1 MKNILKLTLASSIAL
16 TTIAPIGGNIAD
28 AETNTKEEVKKDQS
42 KINDISFNKA
52 QKMSPKEQ
60 MDELTKKDKELL
72 NKDIDNSG
80 SRESKYVDQRT
91 PVMQQYAASTNI
103 NQYIANHN
111 IKPAKI
117 KEDSRIDNLPKYNY
131 KSGKYVG
138 FVVHDTAN
146 PNSTL
151 QGEVNY
157 MYNNWQ
163 NAFVHA
169 YVDRKEIRQTAPAD
183 YLAWGSGPYGNAY
196 FYQSETVHE
205 HTLDGFARS
214 VNNQAYLAA
223 YELKRNGLKPKLASA
238 NGGYGTIYSHA
249 DISRYYGGTDHTDPI
264 GYFSQWGYSMNQFYN
279 LVVKHYNQMNGK
291 STSTTNTTS
300 KSPIKGDTYKVVKGD
315 TIYSIS
321 QRSGKSI
328 KNIEKWNNIK
338 NHSIK
343 PGQTLKLKDKS
354 NKITSKTYIV
364 KSGDTLYNISKRSG
378 VSINN
383 IKKYNLL
390 KSNTITK
397 NQKLYLVPTH
407 TVKKG
412 ETLYRI
418 AKNNKTTVNKIK
430 SLNGLKSNII
440 KVGQKLILK

>member
-1 MKNILKLTLASSIAL
+1 MKNIVKLTLASSIAL
-16 TTIAPIGGNIAD
+16 TSIIPVGAGMAHAD
-28 AETNTKEEVKKDQS
+28 TNTKQETQS
-42 KINDISFNKA
+42 KSDQISFNKA

-60 MDELTKKDKELL
+60 IEALSQKDKKIL
-72 NKDIDNSG
+72 NKDIDNTG
-80 SRESKYVDQRT
+80 SRESKFVDKRT
-91 PVMQQYAASTNI
+91 PVMQQYAANTNI
-103 NQYIANHN
+103 NKYIANHN
-111 IKPAKI
+111 IKPAPI
-117 KEDSRIDNLPKYNY
+117 KEDSRIDSLPKYTY
-131 KSGKYVG
+131 KSGKYIG

-169 YVDRKEIRQTAPAD
+169 FVDGKEIRQTAPAD

-238 NGGYGTIYSHA
+238 NGGVGTIYSHY
-249 DISRYYGGTDHTDPI
+249 DITRYYGGTDHTDPI
-264 GYFSQWGYSMNQFYN
+264 GYFAQWGYSMNQFYD
-279 LVVKHYNQMNGK
+279 LVVKHYNQMSGV
-291 STSTTNTTS
+291 TTS
-300 KSPIKGDTYKVVKGD
+300 NKGEDKVKSAIKGDTYKVVKGD
-315 TIYSIS
+315 TVYSIS

-328 KNIEKWNNIK
+328 SNIEKWNNIK

-343 PGQTLKLKDKS
+343 PGQVLKLKDPS
-354 NKITSKTYIV
+354 SKITSKTYTV
-364 KSGDTLYNISKRSG
+364 RSGDTLYNISKRSG
-378 VSINN
+378 VSINK

-390 KSNTITK
+390 KSNTIHK
-397 NQKLYLVPTH
+397 GQKLYLVPTH
-407 TVKKG
+407 DVKKG

-418 AKNNKTTVNKIK
+418 AKNNNTTVDKLK
-430 SLNGLKSNII
+430 SLNGLKSNTIT
-440 KVGQKLILK
+440 VNQKLILK